1 MTVERAP
8 IVQERVL
15 PAPPEVVFA
24 AWSNPESLRIWM
36 CPGEVARAEVEM
48 DFRVGGRFR
57 IVMFG
62 EREYAQHG
70 EYLEIDPPKRL
81 SFTWV
86 SEWLPEDQ
94 AQTRVDVTLE
104 PAGDGETRIRVVHE
118 ALPAGDSY
126 DGHERGWADIL
137 RRLDEHLEG
146 TR

>member
-1 MTVERAP
+1 MTRERAP

-15 PAPPEVVFA
+15 PATPERVFA
-24 AWSNPESLRIWM
+24 AWSEPESLRVWM
-36 CPGEVARAEVEM
+36 CPGEIARAEVEV

-94 AQTRVDVTLE
+94 AHTRVHVSLE

-118 ALPAGDSY
+118 ALPAGDTY
-126 DGHERGWADIL
+126 DGHEQGWADIVHGL
-137 RRLDEHLEG
+137 AEHLEG
-146 TR
+146 SR